1 MEELLFL
8 DKKQDD
14 RKKAKGRTAYI
25 MCQVRVETL

>member
-14 RKKAKGRTAYI
+14 RKKVIGRTAYI
-25 MCQVRVETL
+25 ACQVRVEIL